1 MPTYKPPEKM
11 PRLPTEEQIKTLI
24 AGAGKSLSLR
34 LRLSLETGIRPT
46 ELCSLKVQDLD
57 TDHTLINPTTAKN
70 GCARTLKISMP
81 LAQDLQT
88 LIIQKNLKPTD
99 NLFGKSIARHYG
111 THYREMRKTLAK
123 KLNRPDLL
131 TVRLYD
137 FRHFFGTMRYWKYR
151 DVPLTAQDMGHRDY
165 NTTAKYLHLCRIL
178 ELMTNSD
185 QWLCKAVQ
193 TKDEAK
199 PLIETGWQ
207 YVNTTPDGFMLYR
220 KPK

>member
-1 MPTYKPPEKM
+1 MPK
-11 PRLPTEEQIKTLI
+11 LPTEEQIHTLI
-24 AGAGKSLSLR
+24 AGARKSLSLR
-34 LRLSLETGIRPT
+34 LRVSLETGIRPI
-46 ELCSLKVQDLD
+46 ELCNLKVQDLD
-57 TDHTLINPTTAKN
+57 INHTLINPTTAKH
-70 GCARTLKISMP
+70 GCGRSLKVSIP

-88 LIIQKNLKPTD
+88 RIIQKNLKPTD
-99 NLFGKSIARHYG
+99 NLFGNSTAKHYG

-137 FRHFFGTMRYWKYR
+137 FGHFFGTMRYWKNR

-165 NTTAKYLHLCRIL
+165 NTTSKYLHLCRIL

-207 YVNTTPDGFMLYR
+207 YVNTTPDGFMLY
-220 KPK
+220 KKAK

>member
-1 MPTYKPPEKM
+1 MPNYHPEQQM
-11 PRLPTEEQIKTLI
+11 PKLPTEEQIKTLI

-46 ELCSLKVQDLD
+46 ELCNLKVKDLD
-57 TDHTLINPTTAKN
+57 INHTLINPTTTKN
-70 GCARTLKISMP
+70 GCARALKISIP

-88 LIIQKNLKPTD
+88 LIIQKNLKPQD
-99 NLFGKSIARHYG
+99 NLFGKSTSRHYG
-111 THYREMRKTLAK
+111 THYREMRKALAK

-137 FRHFFGTMRYWKYR
+137 FRHFFGTMRYWQNR
-151 DVPLTAQDMGHRDY
+151 DIPLTAQDMGHKDY
-165 NTTAKYLHLCRIL
+165 NTTSKLHLCRIL

-185 QWLCKAVQ
+185 QWICKAVQ

-199 PLIETGWQ
+199 PLIETGFQ

-220 KPK
+220 KHK